1 MTLGEII
8 ELARAY
14 AAARRA
20 VQDVVDA
27 IQEDHRAAVASRLTA
42 LTAATADMKAAR
54 GPLVEAIRAHPGLF
68 AKPRTQD
75 VYGLRFGLRS
85 KQGDVSYD
93 SEDELVT
100 RIRRTMTPELARQLI
115 VETATVS
122 TPALRKLAPA
132 DLERIGVKIGAGGDD
147 VTISAHDASLDRIIA
162 GLLSDSAVEA

>member
-8 ELARAY
+8 ELARLY
-14 AAARRA
+14 AVARRA

-27 IQEDHRAAVASRLTA
+27 IQEDHRKAIAARLTA
-42 LTAATADMKAAR
+42 LTAATEDMKAAR
-54 GPLVEAIRAHPGLF
+54 APLLEAIRAHPGLF

-85 KQGDVSYD
+85 KQGDLVFD

-115 VETATVS
+115 IETATVS

-132 DLERIGVKIGAGGDD
+132 DLERIGVKIGEGGHD
-147 VTISAHDASLDRIIA
+147 VTITAHDGALDRMIA
-162 GLLSDSAVEA
+162 GLLSDSSVEA

>member
-8 ELARAY
+8 ELARVY

-20 VQDVVDA
+20 VQDVVDEIQAEHRKA
-27 IQEDHRAAVASRLTA
+27 IAGRLTR
-42 LTAATADMKAAR
+42 LSLAAADMKAAR

-68 AKPRTQD
+68 AKPRTQE

-85 KQGDVSYD
+85 KQGDVSFD

-100 RIRRTMTPELARQLI
+100 RIRRNMTPELARQLI

-132 DLERIGVKIGAGGDD
+132 DLDRIGVKIGAGGDD
-147 VTISAHDASLDRIIA
+147 VTIAAHDGSLDRMIA